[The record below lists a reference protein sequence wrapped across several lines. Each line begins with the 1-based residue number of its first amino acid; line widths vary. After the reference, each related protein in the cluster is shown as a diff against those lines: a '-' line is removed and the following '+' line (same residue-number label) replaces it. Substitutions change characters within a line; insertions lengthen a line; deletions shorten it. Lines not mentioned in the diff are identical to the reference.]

1 MAQPAIAPITPE
13 ASGSAKRRV
22 APLIVGSIIAVFAL
36 VTLFGSAWGLWVDRM
51 DRSGGGFVTIGT
63 SDLRTDTYAL
73 QAKLRGDGPR
83 WVYGPTVFGTAR
95 IRATSQSNHPLFI
108 GIARTADVARYL
120 DGTGY
125 ATIRHLATDEVTT
138 HEGRAQSVPPSRVS
152 IWSASTQGTGE
163 QTLLWKPR
171 SGDWSVVM
179 MNSDASPGVDL
190 HGSLGGKLP
199 ILPWLAGGLFL
210 VGACLA
216 GVSALLIVRSGRRRP
231 AAPSE
236 TEPRRT
242 TTSTQVPV
250 GTPS

>member
-1 MAQPAIAPITPE
+1 MAQSTIAPTTTEVSPP
-13 ASGSAKRRV
+13 AKRHL
-22 APLIVGSIIAVFAL
+22 APLIVGSIIAVVAL

-51 DRSGGGFVTIGT
+51 DRSGGFVTIGT
-63 SDLRTDTYAL
+63 SHLRTDTYAL

-95 IRATSQSNHPLFI
+95 IRATSESDQPLFI
-108 GIARTADVARYL
+108 GIARTSDVARYL

-125 ATIRHLATDEVTT
+125 ATIRYLATDEVTT
-138 HEGRAQSVPPSRVS
+138 HPGGAQSVPPTRVS
-152 IWSASTQGTGE
+152 IWSSSTQGTGE

-179 MNSDASPGVDL
+179 MNGDASAGVDL
-190 HGSLGGKLP
+190 RGSLGGKLP
-199 ILPWLAGGLFL
+199 ILPWLAVGLLLFGL
-210 VGACLA
+210 MLA

-231 AAPSE
+231 PAPSA
-236 TEPRRT
+236 TEPRQA